1 MKKSLLIPI
10 IMAGFL
16 VSCTTTQK
24 IQRPDGSTEY
34 LIACGAST
42 GFNVCYNKANKI
54 CPSGYETLEEKSGFN
69 RKEIRINCP
78 SQNNDE

>member
-1 MKKSLLIPI
+1 
-10 IMAGFL
+10 MAGFL

>member
-1 MKKSLLIPI
+1 MKYLSFIILITSFI
-10 IMAGFL
+10 IAG
-16 VSCTTTQK
+16 CTTTQK

-42 GFNVCYNKANKI
+42 GFNVCYKKANKI
-54 CPSGYETLEEKSGFN
+54 CPDGYETLDEKSGFN

-78 SQNNDE
+78 NQDDK

>member
-1 MKKSLLIPI
+1 MKAQILTTLFTAILL
-10 IMAGFL
+10 AG
-16 VSCTTTQK
+16 CTTMQE

-42 GFNVCYNKANKI
+42 GFNVCYEKANKV
-54 CPSGYETLEEKSGFN
+54 CPSGYETLDEKSGIN

-78 SQNNDE
+78 AQNSDE